1 MRALAEIEE
10 GARSDRIVITE
21 LPYQVGPNAVL
32 SKIKELVASREIEES
47 EDGTTVTLEKVL
59 SAPAE

>member
-1 MRALAEIEE
+1 ME
-10 GARSDRIVITE
+10 S
-21 LPYQVGPNAVL
+21 
-32 SKIKELVASREIEES
+32 LVSSIEIEES